1 MVGDAALSGSPSA
14 LSCGPF
20 TECGFGE
27 GRPTLEP
34 HSAGTPN
41 FRSSA
46 GAPPATK
53 DRPLGIPRQ
62 YGTARRPEGST
73 THAHARGWR
82 TAGRHCA
89 AVPNP
94 TTTQPASRPSRP
106 DPNAALPGA
115 PGQDNATGGPSAGR
129 RETMPGRPQQPSH
142 RPRPRRSQE
151 HGQRP
156 PGHRLT
162 AHRTRPQELREG
174 GSHDPSRRHPRLR
187 RRASSGSDG
196 DRPRSAGGPPQGAVG
211 GRASSGSEGD
221 GPRRSAGGPPQ
232 GATNPGHAGFAGDP
246 LPPRERQETG
256 TAART

>member
-20 TECGFGE
+20 TGCGFGE

-62 YGTARRPEGST
+62 DGTARSPEGST

-129 RETMPGRPQQPSH
+129 RETMPGRPPQPNHRPDQQQPSD
-142 RPRPRRSQE
+142 

-156 PGHRLT
+156 PGRRLP
-162 AHRTRPQELREG
+162 AHRTRPHDCTKVVVTTLR
-174 GSHDPSRRHPRLR
+174 
-187 RRASSGSDG
+187 
-196 DRPRSAGGPPQGAVG
+196 DR
-211 GRASSGSEGD
+211 
-221 GPRRSAGGPPQ
+221 PRRSAGGPPQ
-232 GATNPGHAGFAGDP
+232 GAMGTGHAAPRAALF
-246 LPPRERQETG
+246 RERWDGSRLASSGPQLLVLASHRDLLPILST
-256 TAART
+256 